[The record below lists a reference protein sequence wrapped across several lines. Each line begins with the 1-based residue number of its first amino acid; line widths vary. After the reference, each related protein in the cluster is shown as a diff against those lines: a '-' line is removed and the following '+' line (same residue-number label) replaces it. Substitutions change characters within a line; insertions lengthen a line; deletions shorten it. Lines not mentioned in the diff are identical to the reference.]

1 MARKRSNIQVL
12 EKIRAAVSLCGFFVL
27 CLDIRH
33 CIRYNSL
40 TLSGKSFKL
49 LKYEVRELPKEA
61 AIWMIIALY
70 IAAMVWVGVQ
80 GARKTRTLTDFVV
93 GGRRAGPWV
102 SAFAY
107 GTTYFSAVLFI
118 GYAGSSGFRFG
129 LWAVLVG
136 LSNALIGALLAW
148 KLLAPKTRDVT
159 RRLKIK
165 TMPQMF
171 EKRYQSPRMKTFAAL
186 LIFIFMVPY
195 SASVYSGLSY
205 LCEIALGIRYEWA
218 MLAIAAVA
226 AAYLIAGGYI
236 ASLRADLI
244 QGIVMIG
251 GVLLMVGFVL
261 ASPEVGGFSVGME
274 RLTGI
279 MEEAGILSLDGA
291 GTAQLIGLCLLTS
304 VGTWGMPQMIQK
316 FYGVADQ
323 KAIRAGTVISTAFCA
338 VISVCAYFIGSLT
351 RLFFTETPAGGTDQM
366 IPIILDRTLPVVLL
380 GVVLVLVL
388 SASVSTLSGI
398 TLSAC
403 SAISMDLIAARRKQE
418 DKSKTLR
425 QTRVLCLVFIVLSFL
440 IAVFKTPI
448 LTLMSFSWGTIS
460 GAFLA
465 PYFLGLWW
473 KRMNRTGA
481 WAGMLVGAAVSLVLA
496 AASGFDSGSAAL
508 FGVIA
513 MASSFAACLIATPIG
528 CKLGGAFAQVPAEFF
543 DPDFSLQ
550 TGEGKQASAV
560 SEQTSAGPESGA
572 RIRAKN

>member
-1 MARKRSNIQVL
+1 M
-12 EKIRAAVSLCGFFVL
+12 
-27 CLDIRH
+27 
-33 CIRYNSL
+33 
-40 TLSGKSFKL
+40 
-49 LKYEVRELPKEA
+49 PKETV
-61 AIWMIIALY
+61 IWITIALY
-70 IAAMVWVGVQ
+70 IAAMVLVGLQ
-80 GARKTRTLTDFVV
+80 SARKTKTLTDFVV

-118 GYAGSSGFRFG
+118 GYAGSSGYSFG
-129 LWAVLVG
+129 LWAVLIGISNG
-136 LSNALIGALLAW
+136 LLGAYLAW

-171 EKRYQSPRMKTFAAL
+171 EKRYLSPRMKTFAAL

-205 LCEIALGIRYEWA
+205 LCEIALGVRYEWA
-218 MLAIAAVA
+218 MLAIALVA

-244 QGIVMIG
+244 QGAVMIV
-251 GVLLMVGFVL
+251 GVLLMVGFIL
-261 ASPEVGGFSVGME
+261 SSPDVGGFSAGME
-274 RLTGI
+274 RLTEI
-279 MEEAGILSLDGA
+279 MDGAGILSLSGA
-291 GTAQLIGLCLLTS
+291 GAVQLVGLCLLTS

-338 VISVCAYFIGSLT
+338 LISIAAYFIGSLT
-351 RLFFTETPAGGTDQM
+351 RLFFEQAPAGGTDQM
-366 IPIILDRTLPVVLL
+366 IPIILDRTLPSVLL
-380 GVVLVLVL
+380 GIVLILVL

-403 SAISMDLIAARRKQE
+403 SAISLDLIAAHQKKE
-418 DKSKTLR
+418 DKARTLL
-425 QTRVLCLVFIVLSFL
+425 QTRVLCFVFIVLSFL

-481 WAGMLVGAAVSLVLA
+481 WAGMIVGAGVSLLLA
-496 AASGFDSGSAAL
+496 ILSGFNSANAAL

-513 MASSFAACLIATPIG
+513 MASSFVACLIAALIG
-528 CKLGGAFAQVPAEFF
+528 CRLGGRFAEVPPEFY
-543 DPDFSLQ
+543 DPNFTLQ
-550 TGEGKQASAV
+550 AGEGAAEK
-560 SEQTSAGPESGA
+560 
-572 RIRAKN
+572 K

>member
-1 MARKRSNIQVL
+1 M
-12 EKIRAAVSLCGFFVL
+12 
-27 CLDIRH
+27 
-33 CIRYNSL
+33 
-40 TLSGKSFKL
+40 
-49 LKYEVRELPKEA
+49 PKEA
-61 AIWMIIALY
+61 SIWIIIALY
-70 IAAMVWVGVQ
+70 IAAMVFVGVQ
-80 GARKTRTLTDFVV
+80 SARTTKTLTDFVV
-93 GGRRAGPWV
+93 GGRKAGPWV

-118 GYAGSSGFRFG
+118 GYAGGSGFSFG
-129 LWAVLVG
+129 LWAVLIGVSNG
-136 LSNALIGALLAW
+136 LLGAYLAW

-171 EKRYQSPRMKTFAAL
+171 EKRYLSPRMKTFAAI

-218 MLAIAAVA
+218 MVAIAVVA

-244 QGIVMIG
+244 QGAVMIV
-251 GVLLMVGFVL
+251 GVLLMVGFIV
-261 ASPEVGGFSVGME
+261 ASPEVGGFSAGME
-274 RLTGI
+274 RLTKV
-279 MEEAGILSLDGA
+279 MDEQGILRLNGA
-291 GTAQLIGLCLLTS
+291 GVAQLVGLCLLTS

-316 FYGVADQ
+316 FYGVADE
-323 KAIRAGTVISTAFCA
+323 KAIRAGTVISTAFCTL
-338 VISVCAYFIGSLT
+338 ISVAAYFIGSLT
-351 RLFFTETPAGGTDQM
+351 RLFFTEAPAGGTDQM
-366 IPIILDRTLPVVLL
+366 IPIILDKTLPSVLL

-388 SASVSTLSGI
+388 SASVSTLSGL

-403 SAISMDLIAARRKQE
+403 SAISIDLIAVHRKV
-418 DKSKTLR
+418 DDRAKTLF
-425 QTRVLCLVFIVLSFL
+425 QTRVLCFVFIVLSFV

-473 KRMNRTGA
+473 KKMNRTGA
-481 WAGMLVGAAVSLVLA
+481 WAGMIAGVCVSLSLA
-496 AASGFDSGSAAL
+496 IGSGFNTGNAAL

-513 MASSFAACLIATPIG
+513 MASSFVACLIAAPIG
-528 CKLGGAFAQVPAEFF
+528 CRLGGKFAEVPPEFYDKSF
-543 DPDFSLQ
+543 TLQ
-550 TGEGKQASAV
+550 AGEGGNPAAAQPQQRNRPKAQKRANA
-560 SEQTSAGPESGA
+560 Q
-572 RIRAKN
+572 AKN